1 MLFGAAPNGSGNGLA
16 VVILPA
22 LMVALDDKL
31 FTLLK
36 SAKFEFAVEAK
47 VSLLRPSFNP
57 GLAANALSPTIFE
70 LLVTTG
76 GQTKLA
82 AVCTGLLPVV
92 GHGLVFN

>member
-1 MLFGAAPNGSGNGLA
+1 MLFGAAPNGSGNGP
-16 VVILPA
+16 VVTILPA
-22 LMVALDDKL
+22 LMVAFDDKL

-36 SAKFEFAVEAK
+36 SAKFEFAVEAE
-47 VSLLRPSFNP
+47 VPLLRPSFNP
-57 GLAANALSPTIFE
+57 GLAENALSPPIFE

-82 AVCTGLLPVV
+82 ADCTGLLPVV

>member
-16 VVILPA
+16 VAILPA
-22 LMVALDDKL
+22 LMFALDDKL
-31 FTLLK
+31 FALLK
-36 SAKFEFAVEAK
+36 SAKFEFVVEAE

-57 GLAANALSPTIFE
+57 GLAANALSPPIFE

-82 AVCTGLLPVV
+82 ADCTGLLPVV